1 VNAVVAVA
9 AIVAAAN
16 LPQRVHQLRG
26 YPMAARGT
34 VGGGL
39 VVAAVVLAAAATPL
53 LDALD
58 ISAPNLQIGAA
69 MVLGLWSIAAF
80 FRWSDEP
87 APEPVAG
94 GLVPGLFPI
103 VLTPALGLM
112 ILAAGARNGFPAAV
126 IGAAVVGGVL
136 VDVGAIGRRSAAMAS
151 ATAGVVLAVVVLV
164 DGVLAI

>member
-1 VNAVVAVA
+1 VNAVIAVA

-16 LPQRVHQLRG
+16 LPQRVHQLRT
-26 YPMAARGT
+26 YRIAARGI

-39 VVAAVVLAAAATPL
+39 VAVAVVLAAVATPL

-69 MVLGLWSIAAF
+69 MVLGLWSIAAC
-80 FRWSDEP
+80 FRWVDEP

-112 ILAAGARNGFPAAV
+112 ILAVGARNGYPATIV
-126 IGAAVVGGVL
+126 GAVVVAGLL
-136 VDVGAIGRRSAAMAS
+136 VVSPPIGRRSAAMAS
-151 ATAGVVLAVVVLV
+151 ATAGVVLGTVVLV

>member
-16 LPQRVHQLRG
+16 LPQRIHQLRT
-26 YPMAARGT
+26 YSTAARGV

-39 VVAAVVLAAAATPL
+39 VVVAVLLAAVATPL

-80 FRWSDEP
+80 FRWVDEP
-87 APEPVAG
+87 APAPVAG

-112 ILAAGARNGFPAAV
+112 ILAVGARNGLPAAV
-126 IGAAVVGGVL
+126 IGAGVVAGVL
-136 VDVGAIGRRSAAMAS
+136 VYGKAIGRRSVGMTS